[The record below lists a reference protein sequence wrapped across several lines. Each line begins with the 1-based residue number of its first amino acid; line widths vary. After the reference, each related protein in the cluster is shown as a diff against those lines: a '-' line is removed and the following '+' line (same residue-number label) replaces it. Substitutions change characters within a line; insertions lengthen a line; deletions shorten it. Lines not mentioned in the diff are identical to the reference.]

1 MITLKKYANR
11 KIYGELDGRKGY
23 LTVDDV
29 ANLIRQG
36 KEVQVVRHDKGKPH
50 HGQDI
55 TQEVLK
61 EVLTRLVMPDT
72 MIKELIMRYRSED
85 NE

>member
-1 MITLKKYANR
+1 MTTLKKYANR
-11 KIYGELDGRKGY
+11 KIYGELDGKKGY
-23 LTVDDV
+23 LTLDDV

-36 KEVQVVRHDKGKPH
+36 KQVQVVRHDKGKPH

-61 EVLTRLVMPDT
+61 EVLTRLVIPDT
-72 MIKELIMRYRSED
+72 MVIELIKRHRSKEG
-85 NE
+85 